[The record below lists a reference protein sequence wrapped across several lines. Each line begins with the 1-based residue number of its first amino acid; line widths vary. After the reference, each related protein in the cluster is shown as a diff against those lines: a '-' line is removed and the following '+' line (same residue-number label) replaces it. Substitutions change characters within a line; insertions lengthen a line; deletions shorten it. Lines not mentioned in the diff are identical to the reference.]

1 MQVEQHPLSIEFP
14 EFKEQIHA
22 LKLSDLHFSKLFD
35 AYSDADKAVN
45 RAENGQENLGD
56 AELET
61 LKKERVQLKDE
72 LYALLKAAQG

>member
-1 MQVEQHPLSIEFP
+1 MQVEHHPLSIEFP
-14 EFKEQIHA
+14 EFKAQIHA
-22 LKLSDLHFSKLFD
+22 LKLSDPHFSKLFD

-61 LKKERVQLKDE
+61 LKKERVALKDA
-72 LYALLKAAQG
+72 LYELLKAAQG